1 MKIVYGEE
9 HTLKDQTMNPIFSII
24 AVLMAL
30 LAIYYVKRKGQD
42 IATPDSK
49 QHISGLGNQGD
60 DKTMNITIRDGKE
73 SDLPWINELLIE
85 GARDGHFMES
95 MQRDAPH
102 LMRSVLNDGV
112 VRIMKLRAG
121 NIGPV
126 TIKSELK
133 VADIDGQPTSFV
145 VNFID
150 ESEVELHLA
159 GTCRSGRRNGA
170 FSILIDDTVQRF
182 NKNNKVYARCYKK
195 SSWAI
200 SAFKKAGFEHSKKGD
215 PIELTYAPSGL

>member
-1 MKIVYGEE
+1 
-9 HTLKDQTMNPIFSII
+9 MNPVFAITIV
-24 AVLMAL
+24 AVLIAL
-30 LAIYYVKRKGQD
+30 FAVYYVKRSSQD
-42 IATPDSK
+42 KATPDSTK
-49 QHISGLGNQGD
+49 QHKSGSGNQRD
-60 DKTMNITIRDGKE
+60 SKTMNITIRDGKK
-73 SDLPWINELLIE
+73 SDLPWISELLIE
-85 GARDGHFMES
+85 GARDGHFMET

-126 TIKSELK
+126 TLKTELK

-170 FSILIDDTVQRF
+170 FSALIDDTVQRF
-182 NKNNKVYARCYKK
+182 NKNNKVFARCYKK
-195 SSWAI
+195 STWAI
-200 SAFKKAGFEHSKKGD
+200 FAFKKAGFEHSKNGD
-215 PIELTYAPSGL
+215 PIELTYVPLGL